1 MVLIAC
7 PSPDR
12 LPPPQQAFPPALIMA
27 EHSRSSLQSEYEA
40 DDDRATPRLNQYLAD
55 LRPLTPI
62 ANGGC
67 RTLAFALSTD
77 RPASPPAEAQA
88 RPRTAA
94 AKEEPAMLTGR
105 EASRRESLLDLSSS
119 EDSGA
124 ESFVSGHDRDDP
136 ANEVQQS
143 PSPANVRRVSQQ
155 QEAFV
160 AMAAHVCD

>member
-1 MVLIAC
+1 
-7 PSPDR
+7 
-12 LPPPQQAFPPALIMA
+12 
-27 EHSRSSLQSEYEA
+27 
-40 DDDRATPRLNQYLAD
+40 
-55 LRPLTPI
+55 
-62 ANGGC
+62 
-67 RTLAFALSTD
+67 
-77 RPASPPAEAQA
+77 
-88 RPRTAA
+88 
-94 AKEEPAMLTGR
+94 MLTGR